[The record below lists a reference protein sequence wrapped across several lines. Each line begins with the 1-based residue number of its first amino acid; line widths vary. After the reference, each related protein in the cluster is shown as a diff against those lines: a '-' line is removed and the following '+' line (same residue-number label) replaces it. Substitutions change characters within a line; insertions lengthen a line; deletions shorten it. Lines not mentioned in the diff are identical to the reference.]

1 MNHSTPGLPV
11 HHQFPEFIA
20 WIHVCLFINLYTNIY
35 IYLFIY
41 IYIYTHCVFTYM
53 HANIYLKKY
62 IKWLKQVKSGHDICG
77 KVNTKNTEPKCADVT
92 NNFIEITTPELKLYL
107 FFQSLPFQVI
117 LYISSRISSLI
128 WKYNHILTSLVAQMV
143 KRLPTMW
150 ETCVQSLGWEDPLEK
165 VFTYIYLCSHM
176 FCGHWRVKPQGA
188 PLLPDCLFL
197 MRLISGQPC
206 LCLLLDKPLQT

>member
-1 MNHSTPGLPV
+1 MS
-11 HHQFPEFIA
+11 
-20 WIHVCLFINLYTNIY
+20 Y
-35 IYLFIY
+35 
-41 IYIYTHCVFTYM
+41 
-53 HANIYLKKY
+53 
-62 IKWLKQVKSGHDICG
+62 
-77 KVNTKNTEPKCADVT
+77 
-92 NNFIEITTPELKLYL
+92 
-107 FFQSLPFQVI
+107 SL
-117 LYISSRISSLI
+117 LR
-128 WKYNHILTSLVAQMV
+128 TSLVAQMV
-143 KRLPTMW
+143 KRLSTRW